1 MVDSE
6 YPGEMGKVIAIDGP
20 SGAGKTTIAKCIAQR
35 LGFDYLDS
43 GALYRAVALALRE
56 KGIEPSNSDDKIL
69 KALNNITVTFKDG
82 RVFLKDASR
91 LTSHDSRFYGMDVSE
106 EIRSTEIDHY
116 SSVFSAKK
124 DVRDFLLNVQR
135 NTALNNDLVIE
146 GRDITTVVF
155 PDAWIKVYLDA
166 SIEERAK
173 RRYLQFREKG
183 IHISMDES
191 RRAVMERDMR
201 DSSRDIAPLKKAPD
215 AFIIDSSNLSIEQV
229 TEKILEF
236 IKAKP

>member
-1 MVDSE
+1 
-6 YPGEMGKVIAIDGP
+6 MGKVIAIDGP
-20 SGAGKTTIAKCIAQR
+20 SGAGKTTIAMRIAKE
-35 LGFDYLDS
+35 LDFDYLDT
-43 GALYRAVALALRE
+43 GALYRAVALALRTN
-56 KGIEPSNSDDKIL
+56 GISPDERGDRLNSVLMK
-69 KALNNITVTFKDG
+69 THVTFNGG
-82 RVFLKDASR
+82 RVFLN
-91 LTSHDSRFYGMDVSE
+91 GMDVSE

-155 PDAWIKVYLDA
+155 PDAWTKVYLDA

-191 RRAVMERDMR
+191 RKAVMERDMR